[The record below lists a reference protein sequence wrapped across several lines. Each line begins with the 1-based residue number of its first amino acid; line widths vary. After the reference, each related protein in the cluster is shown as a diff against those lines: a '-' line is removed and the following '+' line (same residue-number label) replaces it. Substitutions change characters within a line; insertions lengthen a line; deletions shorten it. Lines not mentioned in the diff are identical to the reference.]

1 MIEAGTRNIE
11 DDWSIVVDVTDNLSS
26 NISEIA
32 CKDMERTLNGLS
44 AYIKATM
51 EVNAVMVRPDYL
63 AGDFDSIDQMLSE
76 IKTGQRSLKHIT
88 RVNMPIFLHVF
99 RMMKKVRLPN
109 TENSSM
115 II

>member
-51 EVNAVMVRPDYL
+51 EVNAVMMRPEYL
-63 AGDFDSIDQMLSE
+63 AGDFDSIDKMLSE
-76 IKTGQRSLKHIT
+76 IKNR
-88 RVNMPIFLHVF
+88 
-99 RMMKKVRLPN
+99 
-109 TENSSM
+109 TEKFEAYYE
-115 II
+115 